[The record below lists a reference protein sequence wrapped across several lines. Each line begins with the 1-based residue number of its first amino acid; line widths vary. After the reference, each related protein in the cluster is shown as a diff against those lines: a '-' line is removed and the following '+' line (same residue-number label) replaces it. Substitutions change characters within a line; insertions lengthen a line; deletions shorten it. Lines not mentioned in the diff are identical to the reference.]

1 MPGSRRT
8 FSYSLKAEKPEEVDR
23 VYKKAKQVLGWA
35 CDGDAR
41 IECHG
46 VSGESLGVVTMNVTV
61 VGRDQWATR
70 QIVQDVLNKIL
81 WGLGHPKDVQ
91 LQLQS
96 ERKEPHTHRGYAHG
110 RTKRYRD
117 PKPWTP
123 SSRAADTSDSSQP

>member
-1 MPGSRRT
+1 MPGSKRT

-23 VYKKAKQVLGWA
+23 VYKKAKQILGWA

-46 VSGESLGVVTMNVTV
+46 VSGEALGVVTMNVTV

-81 WGLGHPKDVQ
+81 WGLGHPKDVG

-96 ERKEPHTHRGYAHG
+96 ERQEPHDHRGYAYG
-110 RTKRYRD
+110 RTKRYRE
-117 PKPWTP
+117 PKPWVPPQPAGTP
-123 SSRAADTSDSSQP
+123 ESSQP